1 MQAVC
6 HIASYIQMQ
15 KTKSTYVHIYACQQ
29 REKKLLEGQVA
40 QLKEQL
46 VHIQA
51 GFEVASKERD
61 VLLADTVVSGYCP
74 SVHSR

>member
-1 MQAVC
+1 M
-6 HIASYIQMQ
+6 
-15 KTKSTYVHIYACQQ
+15 STSMHACQQ

-40 QLKEQL
+40 QLNEQL
-46 VHIQA
+46 VQIQA
-51 GFEVASKERD
+51 GFEIASKERD